1 MRVDQDFFAIE
12 TNVWLHLPHAIKL
25 HVLFWQ
31 EEQRID
37 HERCIC
43 LEMQAVAWII
53 KGVGGELI
61 EGFVLLVR
69 DLIFA
74 FQPDGFDRIHKLIIE
89 LNRKANKVG
98 ILA

>member
-1 MRVDQDFFAIE
+1 
-12 TNVWLHLPHAIKL
+12 
-25 HVLFWQ
+25 
-31 EEQRID
+31 
-37 HERCIC
+37 
-43 LEMQAVAWII
+43 MQAIAWII